1 MAADTDT
8 SFDKRAVHPFSA
20 NAPDRGA
27 TQSRPSN
34 LNEPILFRA
43 IEQGTTKRMSTAQQQ
58 QQQHTADA
66 SASTVSER
74 QGSGP
79 LLESAEDAA
88 RHRKDRGEPEPRV
101 SGASGFGR
109 HYDIGGKA
117 EYGPVDTHRMD
128 QVDER
133 DIPARVP

>member
-1 MAADTDT
+1 
-8 SFDKRAVHPFSA
+8 
-20 NAPDRGA
+20 
-27 TQSRPSN
+27 
-34 LNEPILFRA
+34 
-43 IEQGTTKRMSTAQQQ
+43 MSTSQQQ
-58 QQQHTADA
+58 QKEVHGTGSPAN
-66 SASTVSER
+66 VSER

-128 QVDER
+128 QLDER